1 MTIKRLRIALLL
13 VPFVMCCTLVAQA
26 QFTDSIM
33 HALRHKPRA
42 YGALNGRNSFVQN
55 QKSPING
62 VKLGLNFKS
71 QFVFGLS
78 YNWMTNGIVT
88 YNELQIRN
96 ELKAHYVAAFAEYTF
111 YDTKRWEISIP
122 LQIGVGKI
130 YTLSNQ
136 KQTHQSVAMF
146 YEPTMSLTYKATRY
160 VGLGL
165 DVGYRIVVKNKVE
178 IPQNFTSATYSF
190 GIAFFF
196 GTMYSDAKRL
206 WTKKR

>member
-1 MTIKRLRIALLL
+1 MIKQLRIILFL
-13 VPFVMCCTLVAQA
+13 VPVFTCCTLIAHA

-33 HALRHKPRA
+33 HALRNKPRA

-55 QKSPING
+55 QKSPVNG

-88 YNELQIRN
+88 YNELQMRN
-96 ELKAHYVAAFAEYTF
+96 ELKARYVAAFAEYTF

-130 YTLSNQ
+130 YTLSNK
-136 KQTHQSVAMF
+136 KQTHQSVALF

-165 DVGYRIVVKNKVE
+165 DVGYRIVLKNKSE
-178 IPQNFTSATYSF
+178 ISQNFTSPTYSF
-190 GIAFFF
+190 GVAFFF

-206 WTKKR
+206 LVNKQ